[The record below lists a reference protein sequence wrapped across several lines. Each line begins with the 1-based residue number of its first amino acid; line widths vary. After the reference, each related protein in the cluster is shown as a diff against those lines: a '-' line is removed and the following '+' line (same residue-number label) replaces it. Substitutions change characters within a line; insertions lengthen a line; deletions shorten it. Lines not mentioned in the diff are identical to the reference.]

1 MHYARDGH
9 APEGV
14 MNLITRLR
22 KFGQSNEGQDLLE
35 YALLVA
41 LIALVATAAVE
52 LTGTHVK
59 DIFNNIASKL
69 VLPS

>member
-1 MHYARDGH
+1 MK
-9 APEGV
+9 
-14 MNLITRLR
+14 NLITRLR
-22 KFGQSNEGQDLLE
+22 ALKRDTAGQDLLE

-41 LIALVATAAVE
+41 LIALVAVAAVT

-59 DIFNNIASKL
+59 TIFEQIAAKL